1 MSCGGSQPAGLCGLR
16 KQVIEAKEG
25 PLELRRQKVKVP
37 TRLKRRKGGER
48 PWRALESKRDRA
60 HTQGVLCLGGTYLEA
75 SWEDFHRILTSF
87 PGVSFQGHSL
97 Y

>member
-48 PWRALESKRDRA
+48 PWRALESKRERVM
-60 HTQGVLCLGGTYLEA
+60 H
-75 SWEDFHRILTSF
+75 HLTMRMCSEKCIIKRF
-87 PGVSFQGHSL
+87 CH
-97 Y
+97 YANIIE